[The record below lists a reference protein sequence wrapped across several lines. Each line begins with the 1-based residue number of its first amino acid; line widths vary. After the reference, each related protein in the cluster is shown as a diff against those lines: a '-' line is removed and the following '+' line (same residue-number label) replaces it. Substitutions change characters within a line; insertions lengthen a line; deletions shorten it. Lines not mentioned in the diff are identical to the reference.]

1 MAGFVRHTPP
11 WTATS
16 HRRGSFTP
24 HTPFRAPG
32 FQAADHAV
40 RTQGIR
46 VRQPRPD
53 IVAFHSNK
61 PGTEIQLQRELRLL
75 EALHGDERIT
85 QRRLSTKL
93 GIALG
98 LTNLYLKRLVRKG
111 YVKCVTVPRNRMRYL
126 VTPRGIAEKTRLT
139 YKFMEQSLRFYRE
152 TRQHLRTAI
161 EEVVRDGCTNIA
173 IYGTGEPAELA
184 YISLKELGLEP
195 VAVFDGK
202 AGASFLGMP
211 VRPLSEH
218 TSVDYDLMIV
228 ASLGQPGPRVTR
240 LLQAGVPE
248 AKLCTLRPL
257 VGRSTRK
264 AIGGA
269 AQRLRTGVDSDMT
282 ARPSAN
288 GAEQRSATRLRPPY
302 RSVLKRYV

>member
-1 MAGFVRHTPP
+1 M
-11 WTATS
+11 
-16 HRRGSFTP
+16 
-24 HTPFRAPG
+24 
-32 FQAADHAV
+32 
-40 RTQGIR
+40 
-46 VRQPRPD
+46 
-53 IVAFHSNK
+53 AFHSNK

-75 EALHGDERIT
+75 EALHGDQRIT

-139 YKFMEQSLRFYRE
+139 YEFMEHSLRLYRK
-152 TRQHLRTAI
+152 TRQHLRTAL

-195 VAVFDGK
+195 VAVFDAE
-202 AGASFLGMP
+202 AGAFLGMS

-228 ASLGQPGPRVTR
+228 ASLGQSGSRMTR
-240 LLQAGVPE
+240 LLQAGVPQ

-257 VGRSTRK
+257 VDRPVGERSGGR
-264 AIGGA
+264 
-269 AQRLRTGVDSDMT
+269 
-282 ARPSAN
+282 
-288 GAEQRSATRLRPPY
+288 
-302 RSVLKRYV
+302 LKESRRVS